1 MNMATASGRN
11 LFLDNFAR
19 EVFPSFNLSP
29 LHSLIEKFISE
40 LVLKE
45 VKKKNKEY
53 MVEVR
58 AYLDKQGSFNMLSY
72 LQTLVI
78 LEVKTMKSSTV
89 YADTVTFIDCIDCFG
104 FILKNWYKCLFVFAL
119 SAVFLLKRKIM
130 TVGFLNYN
138 YQIRLHHILRRTE
151 NHLSMDWALTKKRFG
166 CMYECFKWF
175 QNELLCVLIISKAL
189 PKIKIWMPHHFPYIR
204 F

>member
-104 FILKNWYKCLFVFAL
+104 FILKN
-119 SAVFLLKRKIM
+119 
-130 TVGFLNYN
+130 
-138 YQIRLHHILRRTE
+138 
-151 NHLSMDWALTKKRFG
+151 
-166 CMYECFKWF
+166 
-175 QNELLCVLIISKAL
+175 
-189 PKIKIWMPHHFPYIR
+189 
-204 F
+204 